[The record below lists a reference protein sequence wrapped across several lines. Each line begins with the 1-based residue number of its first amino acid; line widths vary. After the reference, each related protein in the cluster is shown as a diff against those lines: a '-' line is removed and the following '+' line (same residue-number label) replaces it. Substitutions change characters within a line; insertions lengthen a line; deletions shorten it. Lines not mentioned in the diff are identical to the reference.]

1 MNDIVIILSI
11 INAILLI
18 SLLVVLFV
26 FIKKIKALN
35 NSNIENKSQDYKD
48 ENVEENTVK
57 KKVFDSDTLDI
68 DSIELFNTPVE
79 LHDFIA
85 NINKM
90 IDKQKYKSISA
101 IKIVKWLVL
110 NGYIKEVKTQVIKE
124 IVSYS
129 VTEKGEDIGI
139 ICKNTID
146 KQTNEGIPSYLL
158 NKKAQQYI
166 LNELVNIY
174 DKGSSNTF
182 KSKKSRENVGARWTV
197 EEDDQ
202 LLDEYLNKKL
212 KISEIAKIH
221 GRKSSG
227 IKARLKKKHGI
238 EI

>member
-1 MNDIVIILSI
+1 MNDTVIILSI

-26 FIKKIKALN
+26 FIKKIKVLN
-35 NSNIENKSQDYKD
+35 NSNIENKSQDNKD
-48 ENVEENTVK
+48 ENEKESTVK

-90 IDKQKYKSISA
+90 IDKQKYKSICA

-146 KQTNEGIPSYLL
+146 KQTNESIP
-158 NKKAQQYI
+158 
-166 LNELVNIY
+166 
-174 DKGSSNTF
+174 F
-182 KSKKSRENVGARWTV
+182 RET
-197 EEDDQ
+197 
-202 LLDEYLNKKL
+202 YKT
-212 KISEIAKIH
+212 I
-221 GRKSSG
+221 
-227 IKARLKKKHGI
+227 
-238 EI
+238 